1 MNILLLED
9 NCTELQ
15 ILYNILKKHWPQF
28 HYTCCQNY
36 NDAQKSILS
45 VQYDIFILDIQLS
58 SASDAFNGITFARY
72 IRSLP
77 AYRTTPV
84 LFNTGTSDTIQ
95 KCVNEVHCYHYL
107 EKPYNEA
114 VLVHAMKEL
123 LATLSNTTDNNY
135 LTIKLLND
143 VTTHVCLSNILLIK
157 ANGHYLTFTRP
168 DGGFT
173 SNTYSLSS
181 IAKILPSYF
190 TRCHRKYIINTNFI
204 TSYDKTNLYLHIH
217 NHIIPV
223 GRTFKKELENHLLY

>member
-1 MNILLLED
+1 MPA
-9 NCTELQ
+9 T
-15 ILYNILKKHWPQF
+15 
-28 HYTCCQNY
+28 
-36 NDAQKSILS
+36 
-45 VQYDIFILDIQLS
+45 
-58 SASDAFNGITFARY
+58 ASDAFNGITFARY

-84 LFNTGTSDTIQ
+84 LFSTGTSDTIQ

-157 ANGHYLTFTRP
+157 ANGHYLTFTCP

>member
-84 LFNTGTSDTIQ
+84 LFTPAPLILSKNV
-95 KCVNEVHCYHYL
+95 C
-107 EKPYNEA
+107 P
-114 VLVHAMKEL
+114 L
-123 LATLSNTTDNNY
+123 L
-135 LTIKLLND
+135 
-143 VTTHVCLSNILLIK
+143 
-157 ANGHYLTFTRP
+157 P
-168 DGGFT
+168 
-173 SNTYSLSS
+173 
-181 IAKILPSYF
+181 LP
-190 TRCHRKYIINTNFI
+190 
-204 TSYDKTNLYLHIH
+204 
-217 NHIIPV
+217 
-223 GRTFKKELENHLLY
+223 

>member
-28 HYTCCQNY
+28 QYTCCQNY

-84 LFNTGTSDTIQ
+84 LFSTGTSDTIQ

-157 ANGHYLTFTRP
+157 ANGHYLTFTYP

-173 SNTYSLSS
+173 SNSYSLSS

>member
-1 MNILLLED
+1 
-9 NCTELQ
+9 
-15 ILYNILKKHWPQF
+15 
-28 HYTCCQNY
+28 
-36 NDAQKSILS
+36 
-45 VQYDIFILDIQLS
+45 
-58 SASDAFNGITFARY
+58 
-72 IRSLP
+72 
-77 AYRTTPV
+77 
-84 LFNTGTSDTIQ
+84 
-95 KCVNEVHCYHYL
+95 
-107 EKPYNEA
+107 
-114 VLVHAMKEL
+114 MKEL

-157 ANGHYLTFTRP
+157 ANGHYLTFTCP

-223 GRTFKKELENHLLY
+223 GRTFKKGAVALTIENR

>member
-84 LFNTGTSDTIQ
+84 LFSTGTSDTIQ

-143 VTTHVCLSNILLIK
+143 VTTLVPTAALQVIPILYLPLLKYFHRISPAATENILLIQILL
-157 ANGHYLTFTRP
+157 HPMTRP
-168 DGGFT
+168 TF
-173 SNTYSLSS
+173 
-181 IAKILPSYF
+181 ICIFIIILF
-190 TRCHRKYIINTNFI
+190 
-204 TSYDKTNLYLHIH
+204 
-217 NHIIPV
+217 
-223 GRTFKKELENHLLY
+223 LLGERLKRS

>member
-84 LFNTGTSDTIQ
+84 LFSTGTSDTIQ

-123 LATLSNTTDNNY
+123 LATLPIRLITT
-135 LTIKLLND
+135 I
-143 VTTHVCLSNILLIK
+143 
-157 ANGHYLTFTRP
+157 
-168 DGGFT
+168 
-173 SNTYSLSS
+173 
-181 IAKILPSYF
+181 
-190 TRCHRKYIINTNFI
+190 
-204 TSYDKTNLYLHIH
+204 
-217 NHIIPV
+217 
-223 GRTFKKELENHLLY
+223 

>member
-77 AYRTTPV
+77 AYRTAPV
-84 LFNTGTSDTIQ
+84 LFSTGTSDTIQ
-95 KCVNEVHCYHYL
+95 KCVNDVHCIM
-107 EKPYNEA
+107 
-114 VLVHAMKEL
+114 V
-123 LATLSNTTDNNY
+123 S
-135 LTIKLLND
+135 
-143 VTTHVCLSNILLIK
+143 
-157 ANGHYLTFTRP
+157 
-168 DGGFT
+168 
-173 SNTYSLSS
+173 
-181 IAKILPSYF
+181 
-190 TRCHRKYIINTNFI
+190 
-204 TSYDKTNLYLHIH
+204 
-217 NHIIPV
+217 
-223 GRTFKKELENHLLY
+223 

>member
-84 LFNTGTSDTIQ
+84 LFSTGTSDTIQ

-157 ANGHYLTFTRP
+157 ANGHYLTFT
-168 DGGFT
+168 
-173 SNTYSLSS
+173 YLSRRRLC
-181 IAKILPSYF
+181 K
-190 TRCHRKYIINTNFI
+190 
-204 TSYDKTNLYLHIH
+204 
-217 NHIIPV
+217 
-223 GRTFKKELENHLLY
+223 

>member
-84 LFNTGTSDTIQ
+84 LFSTGTSDTIQ

-123 LATLSNTTDNNY
+123 LTTLSNTTDNNY

-157 ANGHYLTFTRP
+157 ANGHYLTFTCP
-168 DGGFT
+168 DSGFT
-173 SNTYSLSS
+173 SNTYSLLLKYFHRISP
-181 IAKILPSYF
+181 AATENILLIQILLHPM
-190 TRCHRKYIINTNFI
+190 TRPTFICIFIIILF
-204 TSYDKTNLYLHIH
+204 
-217 NHIIPV
+217 
-223 GRTFKKELENHLLY
+223 LLGERLKRS